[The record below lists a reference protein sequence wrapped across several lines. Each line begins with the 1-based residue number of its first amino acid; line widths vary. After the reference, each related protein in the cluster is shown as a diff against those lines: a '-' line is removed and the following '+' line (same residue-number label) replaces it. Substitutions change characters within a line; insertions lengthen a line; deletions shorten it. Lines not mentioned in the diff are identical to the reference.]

1 MGNEESGRESAR
13 KEKVVKED
21 CEQCR
26 SEQARAAEMSDQ
38 RGQQRPPGNGVNVVD
53 PGRGENVEAQLDAC
67 LGRSLEQLSN
77 AFTVSA
83 RRWELI
89 VYPALLM
96 FCVLAAYGFYL
107 IYSLTKDVGI
117 LAEQITIINN
127 SMRQISANVD
137 RMSGNVEQMSGNISS
152 MTDHVTLMTGDISEA
167 TEVMSR
173 MVIHMRDMNVSM
185 QSMNVAMEQMRYHI
199 GVMNQSVSRPMSF
212 MNSFLPW

>member
-1 MGNEESGRESAR
+1 M
-13 KEKVVKED
+13 
-21 CEQCR
+21 
-26 SEQARAAEMSDQ
+26 SEQ
-38 RGQQRPPGNGVNVVD
+38 RGKPGPGGDGVNIVE
-53 PGRGENVEAQLDAC
+53 PGQGKNVEAQLDAC
-67 LGRSLEQLSN
+67 LGKSLEQLSN
-77 AFTVSA
+77 AFTDSA

-96 FCVLAAYGFYL
+96 FSVLAAYGFYL

-152 MTDHVTLMTGDISEA
+152 MTDHVTLMTGDIAEA